1 MGKIIIYII
10 YFLVA
15 IAIYVLIRSVYL
27 GDINQNTTLK
37 ETAIDIK
44 NGSIETIKEIEND
57 ASSAINTI
65 KNDIKKGN
73 SN

>member
-10 YFLVA
+10 YFLSA
-15 IAIYVLIRSVYL
+15 IAVYVLIRAAFL

-37 ETAIDIK
+37 ETAIEVKD
-44 NGSIETIKEIEND
+44 GSISTLKEIEND

-65 KNDIKKGN
+65 TNDIKKGN
-73 SN
+73 